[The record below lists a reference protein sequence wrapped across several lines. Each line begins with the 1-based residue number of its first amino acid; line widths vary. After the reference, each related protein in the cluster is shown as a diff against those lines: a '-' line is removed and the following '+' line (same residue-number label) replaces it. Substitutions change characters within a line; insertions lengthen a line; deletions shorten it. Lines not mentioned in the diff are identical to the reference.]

1 MERGSRHIVLIP
13 LLVWVGLIVLLGI
26 SLAYAYWP
34 LGPVKFGAGLAIATV
49 KAGLIATIFM
59 QLRKSSALV
68 HMAAA
73 AGLAWLALLFLFSF
87 ADFLTR

>member
-1 MERGSRHIVLIP
+1 M
-13 LLVWVGLIVLLGI
+13 VLLGL

-34 LGPVKFGAGLAIATV
+34 SGPAKFGAGLGIATV
-49 KAGLIATIFM
+49 KAALIATIFM

-68 HMAAA
+68 HLAAA
-73 AGLAWLALLFLFSF
+73 AGGAWLTLLFLFSF